1 MTRGGPSDPSS
12 LTFAREILAA
22 AYRAGMRDHW
32 RVLAVALCVTTAVA
46 LAEIG
51 VEDLVDR
58 ANLPASIAGD
68 LSASAVSLLGAV
80 FLSGFLCKL
89 VRRPDDQDA
98 VTLREVAATL
108 PWGRLIGADLLVSM
122 VVVVGLLA
130 LVIPGLIALNLLA
143 VVGPVIETED
153 SAVVAALRRSARLV
167 RPRFWMV
174 ALLVTV
180 PVIAATEIDTLG
192 PEPSGLAAA
201 LEFLAIRGVAAGIVE
216 AAIGLVLVKL
226 SGRLVELRGLAE
238 DQRTP

>member
-1 MTRGGPSDPSS
+1 MTSGGPSDPSS

-22 AYRAGMRDHW
+22 ACRAGLRDRW
-32 RVLAVALCVTTAVA
+32 RVLAVAICVTTAVA
-46 LAEIG
+46 LAEVV
-51 VEDLVDR
+51 VEDLVHR
-58 ANLPASIAGD
+58 ANLPVSVVAD

-89 VRRPDDQDA
+89 VRRPDDESA
-98 VTLREVAATL
+98 VTLREVAKTL
-108 PWGRLIGADLLVSM
+108 PWGRLIGADLLVSLL
-122 VVVVGLLA
+122 VVVGLIA

-143 VVGPVIETED
+143 VAGPVIETED
-153 SAVVAALRRSARLV
+153 RAVIAALRRSAQLV

-192 PEPSGLAAA
+192 PEPAGVVAA

-226 SGRLVELRGLAE
+226 NARLAE
-238 DQRTP
+238 LSASQRTP